1 MIQLLICADD
11 LTGAMD
17 TGVQFAKKG
26 IRTEVLVGRQV
37 DFDRIDPAVQVLV
50 VDTETR
56 HTSPAEAE
64 EAIYRL
70 VVRGLEAGIR
80 YYYKKTDSALRGN
93 IGAELGG
100 MLRAGGKPLF
110 FFPAFPKNGRTT
122 SKGIQMVNGVPVAES
137 VFGKDPFEPVR
148 HSRVA
153 DIIGEQSQARVR
165 DCLPG
170 EVLDPTCE
178 DDILVCSAE
187 TDQELETWSRQFPEN
202 DSLFLAGCAGFAEYL
217 PNSISFVREQPE
229 KTVASEKLVVVSGS
243 VNEIT
248 LLQLQES
255 KAQADL
261 WIELSDRQKF
271 DPSYTQSEEWQAQ
284 LRRIREP
291 DCHLAVQG
299 VGRIDLEHEGE
310 FERQTPQSQRR
321 DVVSSNLGSIA
332 RDILRNIKDVT
343 LAVFGGDT
351 LYKLLSLADTRI
363 RPCWEI
369 EPGVVAAQ
377 LQMEG
382 ETRYLITKS
391 GGFGSSDMIGK
402 IQAAVNPCKEE
413 F

>member
-148 HSRVA
+148 HSRVR

-170 EVLDPTCE
+170 DALAPTCE

-187 TDQELETWSRQFPEN
+187 TDHELETWMCRICGVFTQQH
-202 DSLFLAGCAGFAEYL
+202 LFCPGAAGKDGCLGKAG
-217 PNSISFVREQPE
+217 
-229 KTVASEKLVVVSGS
+229 
-243 VNEIT
+243 
-248 LLQLQES
+248 
-255 KAQADL
+255 
-261 WIELSDRQKF
+261 
-271 DPSYTQSEEWQAQ
+271 
-284 LRRIREP
+284 
-291 DCHLAVQG
+291 
-299 VGRIDLEHEGE
+299 
-310 FERQTPQSQRR
+310 
-321 DVVSSNLGSIA
+321 
-332 RDILRNIKDVT
+332 
-343 LAVFGGDT
+343 
-351 LYKLLSLADTRI
+351 
-363 RPCWEI
+363 
-369 EPGVVAAQ
+369 
-377 LQMEG
+377 
-382 ETRYLITKS
+382 
-391 GGFGSSDMIGK
+391 GGFR
-402 IQAAVNPCKEE
+402 QRE
-413 F
+413 

>member
-1 MIQLLICADD
+1 M
-11 LTGAMD
+11 
-17 TGVQFAKKG
+17 
-26 IRTEVLVGRQV
+26 
-37 DFDRIDPAVQVLV
+37 
-50 VDTETR
+50 
-56 HTSPAEAE
+56 
-64 EAIYRL
+64 
-70 VVRGLEAGIR
+70 
-80 YYYKKTDSALRGN
+80 
-93 IGAELGG
+93 
-100 MLRAGGKPLF
+100 
-110 FFPAFPKNGRTT
+110 
-122 SKGIQMVNGVPVAES
+122 
-137 VFGKDPFEPVR
+137 
-148 HSRVA
+148 
-153 DIIGEQSQARVR
+153 
-165 DCLPG
+165 
-170 EVLDPTCE
+170 
-178 DDILVCSAE
+178 
-187 TDQELETWSRQFPEN
+187 
-202 DSLFLAGCAGFAEYL
+202 
-217 PNSISFVREQPE
+217 
-229 KTVASEKLVVVSGS
+229 VVSGS

-291 DCHLAVQG
+291 DCRLAVLG

-332 RDILRNIKDVT
+332 QDILHNIKDVT